1 MTPIGG
7 NVKKAIEIPV
17 TSAVLYSGQSSAI
30 TVQDADGDVDAATT
44 IGCYGVGYGVENAY
58 GRVFVPGAFAESI
71 QELNASLDTKPL
83 PIGWM
88 HDIPIGKF
96 TTLRDEL
103 KGPYLEGQLSG
114 TSAGQDA
121 GVLAADGLTAVSV
134 GFVAQVYQWADKGEL
149 VSFDTPY
156 GKKTYQADD
165 YVLYVVKAQLV
176 ECSMV
181 LVGADDEARI
191 TVVQSL
197 LEKADRALPGLA
209 TDASWEDVA
218 YSMALLMGGR
228 GASAFQELPELE
240 HRSLYERLS
249 RAYTKFSKTPP
260 AYSLRPQYRDVEF
273 QHDERATFQDR
284 YLRKSLAAVT
294 AGAAGVEGQLS
305 PETREEA
312 DRAIQALQALTAR
325 RDPAEILAS
334 MSQSLV
340 AASTHLKGTN
350 SHE

>member
-240 HRSLYERLS
+240 HR
-249 RAYTKFSKTPP
+249 
-260 AYSLRPQYRDVEF
+260 
-273 QHDERATFQDR
+273 
-284 YLRKSLAAVT
+284 
-294 AGAAGVEGQLS
+294 
-305 PETREEA
+305 
-312 DRAIQALQALTAR
+312 
-325 RDPAEILAS
+325 
-334 MSQSLV
+334 
-340 AASTHLKGTN
+340 
-350 SHE
+350 